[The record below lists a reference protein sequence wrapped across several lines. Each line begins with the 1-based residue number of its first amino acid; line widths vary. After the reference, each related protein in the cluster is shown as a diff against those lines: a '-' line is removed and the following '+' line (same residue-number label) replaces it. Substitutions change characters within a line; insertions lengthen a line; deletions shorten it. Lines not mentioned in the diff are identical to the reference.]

1 MKMPPS
7 APRAV
12 CPPVPLLLLPLL
24 LLCACT
30 TAQPPKERFNVELP
44 ARWSTGDTDPGS
56 AAPVLVAA
64 DWWARFGDATLSAL
78 VARAAQHSTRIQTA
92 EAALRQSRAL
102 RDGSAAALSPTLGLS
117 GSARRGINGRAAPQN
132 NFAAGLDAAFEP
144 LADRHGL
151 DASEGSLQARAAQ
164 LGAVQVAVATEL
176 GLAYVDL
183 RSTQA
188 RLAIAQANLASQ
200 QKTLELVQWRLQ
212 AGLVTPGDADQARSA
227 VAQTA
232 AQLPLLRTR
241 IEQGAHAIAVLT
253 GQAPASLLP
262 VLLMPQPTPLPPA
275 DLALS
280 LPADT
285 LRQRAD
291 VRAAAYEVDAAWSR
305 VAQAD
310 AARRPT
316 LRLGGSLGL
325 SALTIG
331 GLSGAGAL
339 ATAVF
344 ASVAWPVWDGGAALA
359 DVRAQRAAFDSAR
372 ITWQATVLAALQGVE
387 DSLVKLRDDRQR
399 LLQLQQA
406 ADLAGR
412 AAQLTR
418 QRFSSG
424 LADFQAVL
432 ETQRNAFAT
441 ADAVAGVQAEISAD
455 HLRLFQA
462 LGGGWLPDAPPL
474 ETRQDTP

>member
-1 MKMPPS
+1 M
-7 APRAV
+7 
-12 CPPVPLLLLPLL
+12 
-24 LLCACT
+24 
-30 TAQPPKERFNVELP
+30 
-44 ARWSTGDTDPGS
+44 
-56 AAPVLVAA
+56 
-64 DWWARFGDATLSAL
+64 
-78 VARAAQHSTRIQTA
+78 
-92 EAALRQSRAL
+92 
-102 RDGSAAALSPTLGLS
+102 
-117 GSARRGINGRAAPQN
+117 
-132 NFAAGLDAAFEP
+132 
-144 LADRHGL
+144 
-151 DASEGSLQARAAQ
+151 
-164 LGAVQVAVATEL
+164 
-176 GLAYVDL
+176 
-183 RSTQA
+183 
-188 RLAIAQANLASQ
+188 
-200 QKTLELVQWRLQ
+200 QWRLQ

-262 VLLMPQPTPLPPA
+262 LLLTSQAVPLPPA

-291 VRAAAYEVDAAWSR
+291 VRAAEREVDAAWSR

-310 AARRPT
+310 AAERPT

-325 SALTIG
+325 SALTIS

-339 ATAVF
+339 ATALF
-344 ASVAWPVWDGGAALA
+344 ASLAWPVFDGGAA
-359 DVRAQRAAFDSAR
+359 RAAAQGQRAAFDSAR
-372 ITWQATVLAALQGVE
+372 IAWQATVLAALQGVE
-387 DSLVKLRDDRQR
+387 DSLVKLRDDRER

-406 ADLAGR
+406 AAQASR

-432 ETQRNAFAT
+432 ETQRSAFAT
-441 ADAVAGVQAEISAD
+441 EDAVASVQAEISAD

-462 LGGGWLPDAPPL
+462 LGGGWLPDAPPI
-474 ETRQDTP
+474 ETRQNPS